1 VTEKEKPKFAMDFVG
16 FASMGL
22 GTVEAVIA
30 LTPEYDLKAIDSTFL
45 HKDGSRVIT
54 LVFRP
59 SDTKLCRKGYSLKE
73 EWCEEPQSNANHEIK
88 KENQN
93 AP

>member
-1 VTEKEKPKFAMDFVG
+1 MTEKEKPIFAMDFVG

-22 GTVEAVIA
+22 GTVEAV
-30 LTPEYDLKAIDSTFL
+30 LTVSPEFDLKAIDSTFL
-45 HKDGSRVIT
+45 HKDGCRLIT

-73 EWCEEPQSNANHEIK
+73 EWCEDAKAEASH
-88 KENQN
+88 
-93 AP
+93 